1 MFEQAAEGTV
11 ELREI
16 WDTTTLMWRLSDEM
30 IVKLQVVCNQIL
42 HCDGLTSDQLT
53 YLRLVTH
60 ICVNESVNPVGMDSH
75 NGLSPKQMV
84 RYCLSEP

>member
-60 ICVNESVNPVGMDSH
+60 ICVSESVNPVGMDSQ